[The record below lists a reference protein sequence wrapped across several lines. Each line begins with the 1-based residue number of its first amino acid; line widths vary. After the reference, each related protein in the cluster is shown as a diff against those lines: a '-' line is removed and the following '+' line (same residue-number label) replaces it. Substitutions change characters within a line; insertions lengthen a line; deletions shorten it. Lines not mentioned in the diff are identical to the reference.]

1 MICDVTRRAFLKRS
15 TMAAGASFA
24 LPGALR
30 AELADRMQWTAADVG
45 SSGYIEATAIANALI
60 EQHGSRIRV
69 VPSGTSVGRM
79 MMLKSG
85 RVSLG
90 YLANEAYFATEALFD
105 FATREWGPQDLRALM
120 GREALFGIV
129 TTQSSGLKTIADL
142 KGKRVARIQAHP
154 STNFKIE
161 GVLAFGGLSWD
172 DVEQIE
178 VPGYSQG
185 LQAVL
190 DGSVEAAGA
199 VVGASV
205 LREIEASPAGIAW
218 LPVPADD
225 AEGWN
230 RINDTAPLFAPATM
244 TQGPGATPDAPVPLV
259 GYRYPIL
266 SVYAE
271 TDDDDVYDLTK
282 AIVEAYDLYKDAAP
296 VMVEYDVNKAAHPP
310 YDAPC
315 HDGAKRYF
323 QEIGVWT
330 EQDEAWNEKRLARL
344 TAVQNAWSA
353 ANEAADT
360 EGVADANWP
369 AFWEEYRENLL

>member
-1 MICDVTRRAFLKRS
+1 MICDLTRRAFLKRT
-15 TMAAGASFA
+15 TMAAGASLA

-30 AELADRMQWTAADVG
+30 AELPGKMQWTAADVG

-79 MMLKSG
+79 MQLKQG

-90 YLANEAYFATEALFD
+90 YLANEAYFASEALYD
-105 FATREWGPQDLRALM
+105 FETREWGPQDLRALM

-129 TTQSSGLKTIADL
+129 TTGATGLDSIADL

-154 STNFKIE
+154 STNFKIA
-161 GVLAFGGLSWD
+161 GVLSFAGLTWD
-172 DVEQIE
+172 DVEAVE
-178 VPGYSQG
+178 VPGYSAG

-190 DGSVEAAGA
+190 DGSVDAAGA

-205 LREIEASPAGIAW
+205 LREIEASSDGIGW

-225 AEGWN
+225 AEGWA
-230 RINDTAPLFAPATM
+230 RINANAPLFSPATM
-244 TQGPGATPDAPVPLV
+244 TNGPGATPEAPVALV

-266 SVYAE
+266 SVFAE
-271 TDDDDVYDLTK
+271 TSADEVYDVTK
-282 AIVEAYDLYKDAAP
+282 AIVEGYDLYKDAAP
-296 VMVEYDVNKAAHPP
+296 VMVNYDPNKAGHPP
-310 YDAPC
+310 YDTPC
-315 HDGAKRYF
+315 HEGAKRYF

-330 EQDEAWNEKRLARL
+330 EQDEAWNTARLARL
-344 TAVQNAWSA
+344 AKVQEAWA
-353 ANEAADT
+353 AATEQADDQ
-360 EGVADANWP
+360 GLADKDWP
-369 AFWEEYRENLL
+369 AFWSDFRAQNL

>member
-1 MICDVTRRAFLKRS
+1 MICDLTRRAFLKRGAI
-15 TMAAGASFA
+15 AAGATVA
-24 LPGALR
+24 MPGALR
-30 AELADRMQWTAADVG
+30 AELPGRMQWTAADVG
-45 SSGYIEATAIANALI
+45 SSGYIEATAVANALI

-105 FATREWGPQDLRALM
+105 FATREWGPQDIRALM

-129 TTQSSGLKTIADL
+129 TTGDGPKTIADL
-142 KGKRVARIQAHP
+142 KGKRVAKIQAHP

-161 GVLAFGGLSWD
+161 GVLAFAGLTWD
-172 DVEQIE
+172 DVEAVE

-190 DGSVEAAGA
+190 DGNVEAAGA
-199 VVGASV
+199 VVGASI
-205 LREIEASPAGIAW
+205 LREIEASSRGIGW

-225 AEGWN
+225 SDGWA
-230 RINDTAPLFAPATM
+230 RINETAPLFAPATM
-244 TQGPGATPDAPVPLV
+244 INGPGATPDAPVPLM

-266 SVYAE
+266 SVLTE
-271 TDDDDVYDLTK
+271 TSADEVYDVTK
-282 AIVEAYDLYKDAAP
+282 AIVEGYDLYKDAAP
-296 VMVEYDVNKAAHPP
+296 VMVNYDPNRAGHPP

-315 HDGAKRYF
+315 HEGAKRYF
-323 QEIGVWT
+323 QEIGIWT
-330 EQDEAWNEKRLARL
+330 DADEDWNERRIARM
-344 TAVQNAWSA
+344 TAVQEAWLA
-353 ANEAADT
+353 ATEAADDQSL
-360 EGVADANWP
+360 ADKDWP
-369 AFWEEYRENLL
+369 AFWDQFRTENL

>member
-1 MICDVTRRAFLKRS
+1 MICDLTRRAFLKS
-15 TMAAGASFA
+15 SALAAGSTLV
-24 LPGALR
+24 LPGSLR
-30 AELADRMQWTAADVG
+30 AELPGRMQWTAADVG

-90 YLANEAYFATEALFD
+90 YLANEAYFATEAMFD
-105 FATREWGPQDLRALM
+105 FSAREWGPQDIRALL

-129 TTQSSGLKTIADL
+129 TTGRSDLNTIADL

-154 STNFKIE
+154 STNFKIQ
-161 GVLAFGGLSWD
+161 GVLSFAGLTWD
-172 DVEQIE
+172 DVEQVE

-190 DGSVEAAGA
+190 DGAVDAAGA
-199 VVGASV
+199 VVGASI
-205 LREIEASPAGIAW
+205 LREIEASPEGIGW

-225 AEGWN
+225 TEGWN
-230 RINDTAPLFAPATM
+230 RINETAPLFAPATM
-244 TQGPGATPDAPVPLV
+244 TQGPGATPDAPVALV

-266 SVYAE
+266 SVLADTPADE
-271 TDDDDVYDLTK
+271 VYDLTK
-282 AIVEAYDLYKDAAP
+282 AIVEGYDLYKDAAP
-296 VMVEYDVNKAAHPP
+296 VMANYDINKAGHPP

-323 QEIGVWT
+323 EEIGIWT
-330 EQDEAWNEKRLARL
+330 DDDEAWNEKRLARMI
-344 TAVQNAWSA
+344 AVQDAWA
-353 ANEAADT
+353 AASDAAD
-360 EGVADANWP
+360 EKGLPDKEWA
-369 AFWEEYRENLL
+369 AFWENYRAEHL

>member
-1 MICDVTRRAFLKRS
+1 MICDLTRRAFLKRS
-15 TMAAGASFA
+15 TLAAGATLA
-24 LPGALR
+24 MPGALR
-30 AELADRMQWTAADVG
+30 AELPGKMQWTAADVG
-45 SSGYIEATAIANALI
+45 SSGYIEATAVANALI

-90 YLANEAYFATEALFD
+90 YMANEAYFATEAMFD

-129 TTQSSGLKTIADL
+129 TTGNGPKAIADL

-161 GVLAFGGLSWD
+161 GVLAFAGLTWD
-172 DVEQIE
+172 DVEAIE

-190 DGSVEAAGA
+190 DGTVDAAGA

-205 LREIEASPAGIAW
+205 LREIEASSKGIGW
-218 LPVPADD
+218 LPVPAED
-225 AEGWN
+225 ATGWE
-230 RINDTAPLFAPATM
+230 RINATAPLFAPATM
-244 TQGPGATPDAPVPLV
+244 TDGPGATAEAPVPLV

-266 SVYAE
+266 SVFSDTANAE
-271 TDDDDVYDLTK
+271 VYDITK
-282 AIVEAYDLYKDAAP
+282 AIVEGYPLYKDAAP
-296 VMVEYDVNKAAHPP
+296 VMSNYDPNKAGHPP

-323 QEIGVWT
+323 EEIGVWT
-330 EQDEAWNEKRLARL
+330 DADETWNIKRIARMAAVQEAWD
-344 TAVQNAWSA
+344 A
-353 ANEAADT
+353 ATEEADT
-360 EGVADANWP
+360 QGLADKDWAD
-369 AFWEEYRENLL
+369 FWSEFRAKSL

>member
-1 MICDVTRRAFLKRS
+1 MICNLTRRAFLKRS
-15 TMAAGASFA
+15 ALVAGASLA
-24 LPGALR
+24 MPGALR
-30 AELADRMQWTAADVG
+30 AELASKMQWTAADVG

-85 RVSLG
+85 RVSVG
-90 YLANEAYFATEALFD
+90 FLANEAYFATEALFD
-105 FATREWGPQDLRALM
+105 FATREWGPQNIRALM
-120 GREALFGIV
+120 GREALFGVV
-129 TTQSSGLKTIADL
+129 TTGEGPKSIADL

-154 STNFKIE
+154 STNFKIA
-161 GVLAFGGLSWD
+161 GVLAFAGLTWD
-172 DVEQIE
+172 DVEQVE

-190 DGSVEAAGA
+190 DGAVDAAGA
-199 VVGASV
+199 VVGASI
-205 LREIEASPAGIAW
+205 LREIEASPKGIGW

-225 AEGWN
+225 TEGWE

-244 TQGPGATPDAPVPLV
+244 TRGPGATPEAPVPLV

-266 SVYAE
+266 SVLTE
-271 TDDDDVYDLTK
+271 TSADEAYDVTK
-282 AIVEAYDLYKDAAP
+282 AIVEGYDLYKDAAP
-296 VMVEYDVNKAAHPP
+296 VMANYDVNKAAHPP

-315 HDGAKRYF
+315 HEGARRYF

-330 EQDEAWNEKRLARL
+330 DADEAWNEKRIAR
-344 TAVQNAWSA
+344 TAAVQEAWNAA
-353 ANEAADT
+353 TEAAD
-360 EGVADANWP
+360 EKGLADKDWP
-369 AFWEEYRENLL
+369 AFWDEYRAEHL

>member
-1 MICDVTRRAFLKRS
+1 MICDLTRRAFLKRS
-15 TMAAGASFA
+15 AMAAGASVAMPGALHAA
-24 LPGALR
+24 LPG
-30 AELADRMQWTAADVG
+30 RMQWTAADVG

-105 FATREWGPQDLRALM
+105 FATREWGPQDIRALL

-129 TTQSSGLKTIADL
+129 TTGDGPKTIDEI

-161 GVLAFGGLSWD
+161 GVLAFAGLTWD
-172 DVEQIE
+172 DVEAVE

-190 DGSVEAAGA
+190 DGNVDAAGA
-199 VVGASV
+199 VVGASI
-205 LREIEASPAGIAW
+205 LREIEASPRGIGW
-218 LPVPADD
+218 LPVPAED
-225 AEGWN
+225 AEGWA
-230 RINDTAPLFAPATM
+230 RINATAPLFAPATM
-244 TQGPGATPDAPVPLV
+244 TEGPGATPEAPVPLM

-266 SVYAE
+266 SVLTKTSADE
-271 TDDDDVYDLTK
+271 VYDVTK
-282 AIVEAYDLYKDAAP
+282 AIVEGYDLYKDAAP
-296 VMVEYDVNKAAHPP
+296 VMANYDPNKAGHPP

-315 HDGAKRYF
+315 HEGAKRYF

-330 EQDEAWNEKRLARL
+330 DADEDWNTKRLARMEAVQQAWL
-344 TAVQNAWSA
+344 TASE
-353 ANEAADT
+353 EADDQGLADK
-360 EGVADANWP
+360 DWP
-369 AFWEEYRENLL
+369 AFWDEFRSQNL

>member
-1 MICDVTRRAFLKRS
+1 MISDLTRRAFLKRS
-15 TMAAGASFA
+15 TMAAGATMI
-24 LPGALR
+24 LPGSLH
-30 AELADRMQWTAADVG
+30 AELASKMQWTAADVG

-60 EQHGSRIRV
+60 EEHGSRIRV

-90 YLANEAYFATEALFD
+90 YMANEAYFATEALFD
-105 FATREWGPQDLRALM
+105 FSTREWGPQEIRTLM

-129 TTQSSGLKTIADL
+129 TSGDGPKSIADL

-154 STNFKIE
+154 STNFKIA
-161 GVLAFGGLSWD
+161 GVLAFAGLTWD
-172 DVEQIE
+172 DVEAVE

-190 DGSVEAAGA
+190 DGTVDAAGA
-199 VVGASV
+199 VVGASI
-205 LREIEASPAGIAW
+205 LREIEASSKGIGW

-225 AEGWN
+225 TEGWD
-230 RINDTAPLFAPATM
+230 RINSTAPLFAPATM
-244 TQGPGATPDAPVPLV
+244 LQGPGATPDAPVSLV

-266 SVYAE
+266 SVL
-271 TDDDDVYDLTK
+271 TDTSDDEVYEITK
-282 AIVEAYDLYKDAAP
+282 AIVESYPNYKDAAP
-296 VMVEYDVNKAAHPP
+296 VMVNYDPNKAGHPP

-330 EQDEAWNEKRLARL
+330 EEDEAWNTKRIARMA
-344 TAVQNAWSA
+344 AVKNAWDA
-353 ANEAADT
+353 ASEAADDQ
-360 EGVADANWP
+360 GLADKDWP
-369 AFWEEYRENLL
+369 AFWAEYRATHL

>member
-1 MICDVTRRAFLKRS
+1 MICDVTRRAFLKS
-15 TMAAGASFA
+15 SALAAGSTLV
-24 LPGALR
+24 LPGSLR
-30 AELADRMQWTAADVG
+30 AELPGKMQWTAADVG
-45 SSGYIEATAIANALI
+45 SSGYIEATAVANALI

-105 FATREWGPQDLRALM
+105 FSSREWGPQDIRALL

-129 TTQSSGLKTIADL
+129 TTGKSGLNTIADL

-161 GVLAFGGLSWD
+161 GVLSFAGLTWD

-190 DGSVEAAGA
+190 DGTVDAAGA
-199 VVGASV
+199 VVGASI
-205 LREIEASPAGIAW
+205 LREIEASSAGIGW

-225 AEGWN
+225 AAGWD
-230 RINDTAPLFAPATM
+230 RINETAPLFAPATM
-244 TQGPGATPDAPVPLV
+244 TQGPGATPEAPVPLV

-266 SVYAE
+266 SVLAE
-271 TDDDDVYDLTK
+271 TSADDAYDLTK
-282 AIVEAYDLYKDAAP
+282 AIVEGYSLYKDAAP
-296 VMVEYDVNKAAHPP
+296 VMANYDINKAGHPP

-315 HDGAKRYF
+315 HDGARRYF
-323 QEIGVWT
+323 DEIGIWT
-330 EQDEAWNEKRLARL
+330 DADQAWNEKRLARMA
-344 TAVQNAWSA
+344 AVQEAWTTA
-353 ANEAADT
+353 TEAAD
-360 EGVADANWP
+360 EQGLPDKKWAK
-369 AFWEEYRENLL
+369 FWESYRSEHL

>member
-1 MICDVTRRAFLKRS
+1 MICDLTRRAFLKRGAA
-15 TMAAGASFA
+15 TAGASLV
-24 LPGALR
+24 LPGALQ
-30 AELADRMQWTAADVG
+30 AQMPDRMQWTAADVG

-79 MMLKSG
+79 MMLKQG

-105 FATREWGPQDLRALM
+105 FATREWGPQDIRALM
-120 GREALFGIV
+120 GREALFGLV
-129 TTQSSGLKTIADL
+129 TTQSAGLTSIADL
-142 KGKRVARIQAHP
+142 KGRRVAKIQAHP

-161 GVLAFGGLSWD
+161 GVLAFAGLTWD
-172 DVEQIE
+172 DVEAVE

-190 DGSVEAAGA
+190 DGAVDVAGA
-199 VVGASV
+199 VVGASI

-225 AEGWN
+225 QQGWD
-230 RINDTAPLFAPATM
+230 RINATAPLFAPATM
-244 TQGPGATPDAPVPLV
+244 TQGPGATPEAPVPLV

-266 SVYAE
+266 SVLTE
-271 TDDDDVYDLTK
+271 TSADEVYDITK
-282 AIVEAYDLYKDAAP
+282 AIVEGYDLYKDAAP

-330 EQDEAWNEKRLARL
+330 DADEAWNEKRIARMA
-344 TAVQNAWSA
+344 AVQQAWDA
-353 ANEAADT
+353 ATEAAD
-360 EGVADANWP
+360 EQGLADKDWP
-369 AFWEEYRENLL
+369 AFWEDYRAQNL